1 MTMERREFARS
12 SAACR
17 LARLR
22 AELPASWP
30 GGFLAKLFI
39 SYARADAETAQ
50 RLAEA
55 LAGAGHDVWWDRH
68 IQGGSRFSR
77 EIDLALASAEAILV
91 LWSKESCESAWV
103 QDEAAEGRDSGRLV
117 PLVIDSAKPPLGF
130 RQFQS
135 IDLSGWQGDAGGLDP
150 VLSAIA
156 KVAANGDAPPVP
168 SPADARTRAGPSIC
182 VLPFSNMSGEP
193 EQEYFSDGIS
203 EDIITDL
210 SKISALSVVP
220 RNTAFTFKGSAV
232 DIAGVARKLGVSHV
246 LEGSVRKAGGRV
258 RITAQLIDGAA
269 GAHVWADRW
278 DRDLTDVFA
287 IQDEIS
293 QAIVGALKL
302 KLLPAEKKAIE
313 TRGTSSAEAYD
324 LYLLARQ
331 YWITGNHGD
340 RRREERVIR
349 ICRRAVEIDP
359 NYARAW
365 ALMAIAQSTLRHGF
379 DNAGDLDDGVGAARR
394 ALELDPTIA
403 EAHCPLARA
412 FAEKGQFAE
421 ADAEIA
427 TALALDPD
435 SWEVNKEAARMLY
448 RQRRIDEAT
457 RHFEK
462 ATEVMETDFHA
473 WGMLFTCYHTQGR
486 EDLFV
491 PTAQAL
497 LKQVERVLA
506 EDPDNGAA
514 LSLGAAGLAI
524 LGQAERAKQWI
535 GRAILV
541 DPDNF
546 NMRYNFACA
555 LANIDDFEGSIDMLR
570 PLFAACGPNMI
581 NIAESDVDLD
591 AIRDDPRYQAMV
603 KDAKLRLGIT
613 A

>member
-1 MTMERREFARS
+1 M
-12 SAACR
+12 
-17 LARLR
+17 
-22 AELPASWP
+22 
-30 GGFLAKLFI
+30 AKLFL
-39 SYARADAETAQ
+39 SYARSDVETAQ

-55 LAGAGHDVWWDRH
+55 LAEAGHEVWWDRH
-68 IQGGSRFSR
+68 IHGGSRFSK
-77 EIDLALASAEAILV
+77 EIDQALASAEAVLV
-91 LWSKESCESAWV
+91 LWSRESCESAWV

-117 PLVIDSAKPPLGF
+117 PLLIDEAKPPLGF

-135 IDLSGWQGDAGGLDP
+135 IDLSDWKGDATTLEA

-156 KVAANGDAPPVP
+156 KVSGGDVAQSAPPAAASGP
-168 SPADARTRAGPSIC
+168 RAGPSIC
-182 VLPFSNMSGEP
+182 VLPFANMSGEP

-210 SKISALSVVP
+210 SKISALSVVA

-232 DIAGVARKLGVSHV
+232 DVPSVARKLGVSHV

-269 GAHVWADRW
+269 GDHVWAERY
-278 DRDLTDVFA
+278 DRDLSDIFSL
-287 IQDEIS
+287 QDEIS
-293 QAIVGALKL
+293 QAIVAALKL
-302 KLLPAEKKAIE
+302 KLLPEEKKAIE
-313 TRGTSSAEAYD
+313 HRGTTSAEAYD

-349 ICRRAVEIDP
+349 ICQRATEIDP
-359 NYARAW
+359 GYARAW
-365 ALMAIAQSTLRHGF
+365 ALMAIAQSSLRFGF
-379 DNAGDLDDGVGAARR
+379 SSNEGNDDGEAAARR
-394 ALELDPTIA
+394 ALELDPGIA
-403 EAHCPLARA
+403 EAHCALARVL
-412 FAEKGQFAE
+412 AESGRYAE

-427 TALALDPD
+427 AGLELDPD
-435 SWEVNKEAARMLY
+435 SWEVNKEAARMFY

-457 RHFEK
+457 KHFEK

-486 EDLFV
+486 KELFV
-491 PTAQAL
+491 PTAQSL

-506 EDPDNGAA
+506 ADPDNGAA

-541 DPDNF
+541 DPDNL

-555 LANIDDFEGSIDMLR
+555 LANIDDFEGSIEMLG
-570 PLFAACGPNMI
+570 PVFSGCGPNMI
-581 NIAESDVDLD
+581 HIAESDVDLD

-603 KDAKLRLGIT
+603 NDAKSRLGLP